1 MGTGRPILGSHKPL
15 APAAN
20 LVFNMWLGRTQ
31 LKFVLT
37 IATVLIL
44 SAGLSAQ
51 PKKTTHQLAA
61 QLVGTWRITCES
73 CSSPLLLELRVEGT
87 RLVGKL
93 NSRTVLGHVDKNG
106 AVAFALPESWQ
117 AYRDQ
122 SIGSEGAKEMYATV
136 SFATVRQDG
145 TLEGETQV
153 FVRGYGGTAIKG
165 NSWTARRVVVR

>member
-1 MGTGRPILGSHKPL
+1 MKL
-15 APAAN
+15 
-20 LVFNMWLGRTQ
+20 
-31 LKFVLT
+31 VLT
-37 IATVLIL
+37 IAGVLIL
-44 SAGLSAQ
+44 TAGLSAQ
-51 PKKTTHQLAA
+51 PKKTTHQLAE
-61 QLVGTWRITCES
+61 QLVGTWRVTCES
-73 CSSPLLLELRVEGT
+73 CSSPLLLELRLEGT
-87 RLVGKL
+87 KIVGKL
-93 NSRTVLGHVDKNG
+93 NSRPVIGHIDKNG

-122 SIGSEGAKEMYATV
+122 SIGSDAAKEMYSTV

>member
-1 MGTGRPILGSHKPL
+1 M
-15 APAAN
+15 
-20 LVFNMWLGRTQ
+20 
-31 LKFVLT
+31 KFVLT
-37 IATVLIL
+37 IAGVLIL
-44 SAGLSAQ
+44 AAGLSAQ
-51 PKKTTHQLAA
+51 PKKTTHQLAVE

-87 RLVGKL
+87 KIIGKL

-117 AYRDQ
+117 AYSDQ
-122 SIGSEGAKEMYATV
+122 SLGSEAAKEMYSTV
-136 SFATVRQDG
+136 SFATVRNDG